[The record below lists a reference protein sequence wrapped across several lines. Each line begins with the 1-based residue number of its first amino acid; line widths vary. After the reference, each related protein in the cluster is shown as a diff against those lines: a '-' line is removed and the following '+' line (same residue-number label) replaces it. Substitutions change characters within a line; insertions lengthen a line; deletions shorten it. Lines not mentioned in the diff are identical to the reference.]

1 MRMQKNASLP
11 PAKSGHFGSVK
22 TDTMQALQIY
32 NSEFGTP
39 LTAIREKPMISDRAF
54 VKGGL
59 DKINNLSLMLSP
71 SKNRD
76 SL

>member
-11 PAKSGHFGSVK
+11 PGKTGKFGIQKSSI
-22 TDTMQALQIY
+22 DILQIY

-39 LTAIREKPMISDRAF
+39 LTSIREKPLASDRAF
-54 VKGGL
+54 VKQGN
-59 DKINNLSLMLSP
+59 DKINNLSLLLSP
-71 SKNRD
+71 SKDRD